1 MLDFVWVVHESL
13 PDAAPTQ
20 VSAEAFALVWS
31 MRGFVPCDAPV
42 DDTAEAVAAL
52 LKQGDAKKVTARKST
67 TAPAAPS
74 GDEKE

>member
-1 MLDFVWVVHESL
+1 VSDFIWVVHESL

-20 VSAEAFALVWS
+20 VSHQSFDDVWS
-31 MRGFVPCDAPV
+31 MRGFVPCDEPV
-42 DDTAEAVAAL
+42 DNVEAPE
-52 LKQGDAKKVTARKST
+52 QGDAKKATARKST